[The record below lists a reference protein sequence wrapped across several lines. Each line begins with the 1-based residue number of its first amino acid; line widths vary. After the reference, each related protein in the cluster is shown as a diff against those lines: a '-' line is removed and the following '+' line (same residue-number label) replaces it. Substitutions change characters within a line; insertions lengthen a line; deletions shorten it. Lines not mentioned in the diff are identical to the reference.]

1 MSNKISIGFTGD
13 LGFSGYFTGAYKK
26 TDLLDSNLK
35 EFFKTNDATV
45 INYENP
51 ITACRITKKKRLAH
65 RSDPEALDFIKANF
79 NNPILSFANN
89 HLMDYGY
96 IGMIDTIENTES
108 ARLPYIGAGR
118 NIDEASK
125 MIIVGDDIKIGIMS
139 MQYKKYMVAN
149 DIHGGP
155 FHESSDAYIKKRV
168 EEFRSSVDWL
178 VLVYHGGDEFLYSP
192 MPYIRKLLKKYLD
205 WGCDVVVAHHPH
217 VVQGFEHVG
226 KKAIFYSLGNFIFD
240 TDYQRVQEG
249 TDKGMLLRLTFT
261 KNDFSFDG
269 VPTFIDRDKQTV
281 SQGTPNSHFADISKT
296 NYNALW
302 TSEAYRKLK
311 VMQKAAELKEL
322 ESEEKMQLAEKE
334 SLRVE
339 QLKRAHIMKLIQK
352 NLADDSDLDEFDE
365 NVENEKQTATGK
377 KSFYKKMRAAYRK
390 IVVQAPANRRALKLK
405 CGRLLYKIFYKSKT
419 ISD

>member
-1 MSNKISIGFTGD
+1 MNNKISIGFTGD

-26 TDLLDSNLK
+26 TDLLDNNLK
-35 EFFKTNDATV
+35 EFFKANDATV

-79 NNPILSFANN
+79 NNPVLSFANN

-96 IGMIDTIENTES
+96 IGMIDTIENTE
-108 ARLPYIGAGR
+108 AAGLPYIGAGR
-118 NIDEASK
+118 DIDEASK

-149 DIHGGP
+149 DRHGGP
-155 FHESSDAYIKKRV
+155 FHESFDIYIKRRI
-168 EEFRSSVDWL
+168 EEFRSKVDWL

-192 MPYIRKLLKKYLD
+192 MPYIRKLLKKYLS

-217 VVQGFEHVG
+217 VVQGFEYVG
-226 KKAIFYSLGNFIFD
+226 EKAIFYSLGNFIFD

-249 TDKGMLLRLTFT
+249 VDRGMLLRLTFT
-261 KNDFSFDG
+261 KDAFSFTG
-269 VPTFIDRDKQTV
+269 LPTFIDREKQTV
-281 SQGTPNSHFADISKT
+281 SQGITDPHFIDIGKA
-296 NYNALW
+296 NYTAMW

-311 VMQKAAELKEL
+311 VMQNAAELKEL
-322 ESEEKMQLAEKE
+322 ESEEKLQLAEKE

-339 QLKRAHIMKLIQK
+339 QLKRAHIMKLIEK
-352 NLADDSDLDEFDE
+352 NLADDSDLDELEE
-365 NVENEKQTATGK
+365 NIEEQPVAGK
-377 KSFYKKMRAAYRK
+377 KSFYKKMRAVYRK
-390 IVVQAPANRRALKLK
+390 IVINAPANRRTLKLK
-405 CGRLLYKIFYKSKT
+405 YGRVLYRIFYRNKN
-419 ISD
+419 IFE

>member
-1 MSNKISIGFTGD
+1 MDNKISIGFTGD
-13 LGFSGYFTGAYKK
+13 LGFSGYFTGAYNKP
-26 TDLLDSNLK
+26 DLLDGNLK
-35 EFFKTNDATV
+35 DFFKANDATV

-51 ITACRITKKKRLAH
+51 ITACRITRKKRLAH
-65 RSDPEALDFIKANF
+65 RSDPEALNFIKSNF
-79 NNPILSFANN
+79 NNPVLSFANN

-96 IGMIDTIENTES
+96 IGMIDTIENTE
-108 ARLPYIGAGR
+108 AAGLPYIGAGR

-125 MIIVGDDIKIGIMS
+125 MIVLGDDIKIGIMS

-155 FHESSDAYIKKRV
+155 FHESSDEYIKKRV
-168 EEFRSSVDWL
+168 EEFRSKVDWL

-205 WGCDVVVAHHPH
+205 WGCDVIVAHHPH
-217 VVQGFEHVG
+217 VVQGFEYVG

-240 TDYQRVQEG
+240 TDYQRAQEG

-261 KNDFSFDG
+261 KKEFSFEG
-269 VPTFIDRDKQTV
+269 MPIFIDREKKIV
-281 SQGTPNSHFADISKT
+281 SQGTLDSHFADIGKI
-296 NYNALW
+296 NYTALW

-311 VMQKAAELKEL
+311 VMQNAAELKEL
-322 ESEEKMQLAEKE
+322 EAEEKLQLAEKE

-352 NLADDSDLDEFDE
+352 DLADDSDLDELEE
-365 NVENEKQTATGK
+365 NVENEKQPASDK
-377 KSFYKKMRAAYRK
+377 KSFYKKMRSAYRK
-390 IVVQAPANRRALKLK
+390 IVIQAPANRRTLKLK
-405 CGRLLYKIFYKSKT
+405 YGRVLYRFLYKNKMSN
-419 ISD
+419 